1 MKQSFFKLGILAGA
15 MLASNALLAATPV
28 NVAHE
33 LAASLTPMLSATTAN
48 KFTEVSRN
56 IDENQTAH
64 IRLKQYFHGYPVW
77 GGDVI
82 LHVPNGKSLANST
95 QGLLAAASQAKTTMN
110 GIYYNGLETDLQN
123 APAIVFSDAQLQKAL
138 TVGINN
144 YFAKVGA
151 KPAIKDQKAELIV
164 YIDQAN
170 KAHYAYQISF
180 YAEPVSEAKLPG
192 KPTYILD
199 AITLQTYKQW
209 DDVKTAYSNVYG
221 GGNGGNPKMGLLTYD
236 GLSGR
241 LPRLNMQR
249 DNYKRV
255 CYLQNSNVVVRDY
268 RYRSAVSSFSCTQV
282 NNAHN
287 RVYWD
292 GTFDKAHGGNSPA
305 NDALY
310 AGAVVKS
317 MYQDWYKVP
326 VLKNPNGTP
335 MLLTMVVH
343 LRIDNAYWDGTKMS
357 FGDGVS
363 YFYPLTSLGIGAH
376 EVSHGFTEQ
385 HSNLNYDG
393 QSGGMNESFS
403 DMAAMA
409 AEYYKNGN
417 PSWQI
422 GGEVLIGSTSGSLRY
437 MDQPSRDC
445 GGGTPG
451 DNCSIDNASQYSS
464 DLDVHYSSG
473 VYNRFFYLLGTSTGW
488 NARKAFEVMVKANMN
503 YWTPTTTFTSGACG
517 VLSAA
522 AGLGYDTSAI
532 TTAFTTVG
540 IDTSGC

>member
-1 MKQSFFKLGILAGA
+1 MNQAFFKLAILTGA
-15 MLASNALLAATPV
+15 MMASSVALAATQV

-33 LAASLTPMLSATTAN
+33 KSASLTSMLSTSAAN
-48 KFTEVSRN
+48 QFTEVSRHVDQN
-56 IDENQTAH
+56 ETAH
-64 IRLKQYFHGYPVW
+64 IRLKQYYHGYPVW
-77 GGDVI
+77 GGEVI
-82 LHVPNGKSLANST
+82 LHVPNGKSLAASG
-95 QGLLAAASQAKTTMN
+95 QGLLSAAKQSTTTMN
-110 GIYYNGLETDLQN
+110 GYYYNALDADLQN
-123 APAIVFSDAQLQKAL
+123 TPASVFSEVQAQKAL
-138 TVGINN
+138 TRGIDQ
-144 YFAKVGA
+144 YYAKVGG
-151 KPAIKDQKAELIV
+151 KPVIKDQKTQLII

-170 KAHYAYQISF
+170 KAHYAYQVSF
-180 YAEPVSEAKLPG
+180 YAEPVNEMKLPA

-199 AITLQTYKQW
+199 AVTLQTYKQW
-209 DDVKTAYSNVYG
+209 DDIKTALSNVYG
-221 GGNGGNPKMGLLTYD
+221 GGNGGNPKMGMLTYD
-236 GLSGR
+236 GLAGR
-241 LPRLNMQR
+241 LPRLSMQR
-249 DNYKRV
+249 DNYKRL
-255 CYLQNSNVVVRDY
+255 CFLQNSNVVVRDY
-268 RYRSAVSSFSCTQV
+268 RNRSAVSSFSCTQV

-287 RVYWD
+287 RVYWN
-292 GTFDKAHGGNSPA
+292 GTFDKAHGGNSPG

-343 LRIDNAYWDGTKMS
+343 LRIDNAYWDGAKMS

-363 YFYPLTSLGIGAH
+363 YFYPLTSLGVGAH

-409 AEYYKNGN
+409 AEYYKNAT
-417 PSWQI
+417 PTWQI
-422 GGEVLIGSTSGSLRY
+422 GGEVLIGSGSLRY

-451 DNCSIDNASQYSS
+451 DNCSIDNASQYTNG
-464 DLDVHYSSG
+464 LDVHYSSG
-473 VYNRFFYLLGTSTGW
+473 VYNRFFYLLSTSTGW
-488 NARKAFEVMVKANMN
+488 TARKAFEVMVKANMD
-503 YWTPTTTFTSGACG
+503 YWTSTTSFTDGACG

-522 AGLGYDTSAI
+522 TALSYNTSAI